1 MLSPL
6 QPPAA
11 PQREEEQVEVEGAG
25 WAAPFVADFRARF
38 LQLLAGAFR
47 GMAPGLALAVLR
59 PKLAFGAEEAEG
71 FAASA
76 DAAEAVRKAGGAPLD
91 PHDLQRLGAYAG
103 NLVDSHLVLDLVP
116 PLARAFF
123 SARLPASLSHA
134 QVSAARP
141 APVPQRPLTTT
152 PAAAAAAAVA
162 AAAADSRPT
171 TQAAILLC
179 LGLQHKTLADIQRDL
194 DLPPNQSLALFHK
207 AVRKLHALLKRK
219 REAAAARGLPAPE
232 PVALAPHAAT
242 VDEDLEEAAAEA
254 EHRAQL
260 QASALAADRLEGFE
274 APEAAEFAA
283 QLGAAVPGA
292 AGRSAVV
299 AVPASGKATGGGEE
313 ATASAK
319 KKKKARKGK
328 RAAGDDAAGAAP
340 RSAGKKPKRKQRQ

>member
-141 APVPQRPLTTT
+141 APVPQRPPTTT
-152 PAAAAAAAVA
+152 PAAAAAAA
-162 AAAADSRPT
+162 DSRPT
-171 TQAAILLC
+171 AQAAILLC